1 MPNPIGAASPQ
12 VPAPTDPV
20 GAPTPSPLGAIGP
33 VSPMAMPG
41 GATGNTGSPGPGP
54 APVTGTDPIV
64 AHHEAAKAA
73 HDKVGYAVTQ
83 LREARG
89 DLDKLVGM
97 GDSVTDED
105 VLQSMAKWT
114 ANGADPK
121 GLIALMAGNPA
132 NGQPPMPSGG
142 EALKGWL
149 ADHDAQMKQM
159 EQQLNQV
166 HEQTGQQLGT
176 AALRVLASDHINRSL
191 QARGRNFAIAN
202 QSEGN
207 GRASDLATKG
217 TQLDSDLSQD
227 MQRSRGPSLLS
238 NPEDFNINPTGANP
252 LH

>member
-1 MPNPIGAASPQ
+1 MGNPIGASPQ
-12 VPAPTDPV
+12 AMPEGNDTTPLQPATTNPPGTPLG
-20 GAPTPSPLGAIGP
+20 GAPFAPASSPAGAP
-33 VSPMAMPG
+33 
-41 GATGNTGSPGPGP
+41 
-54 APVTGTDPIV
+54 DPIV

-83 LREARG
+83 LREART

-121 GLIALMAGNPA
+121 SLIALMAGNPA

-149 ADHDAQMKQM
+149 ADHDTQMKQM
-159 EQQLNQV
+159 EQQLAQV

-176 AALRVLASDHINRSL
+176 AALRVLASDHMRQKMALPSMPKMSDFDAGTVGPTQSVPGGSRAGALGAAGALLDEGYAGQTSL
-191 QARGRNFAIAN
+191 TNAPSSFD
-202 QSEGN
+202 QS
-207 GRASDLATKG
+207 R
-217 TQLDSDLSQD
+217 
-227 MQRSRGPSLLS
+227 R
-238 NPEDFNINPTGANP
+238 NP